1 MSHSSSEGTAVP
13 TEPPKVED
21 ARIAALR
28 LAESLGVTRQVSET
42 YSIGGYSYTNLADA
56 IAQARRISERAGDR
70 T

>member
-21 ARIAALR
+21 GRIATLR